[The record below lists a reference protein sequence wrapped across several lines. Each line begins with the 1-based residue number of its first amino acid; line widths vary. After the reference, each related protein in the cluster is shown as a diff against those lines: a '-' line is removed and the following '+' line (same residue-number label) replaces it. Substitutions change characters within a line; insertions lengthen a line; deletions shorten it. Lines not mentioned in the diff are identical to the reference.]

1 MKKLL
6 ISFTVFVYLMQISFV
21 VLFAV
26 PDELF
31 DSRYSFLL
39 LLPVIVLG
47 AVAAILGLVNL
58 VFGFLQISRPAEDVY
73 KTVMIIK
80 LVLVPFFIINFVLC
94 VMFAACF
101 IIIPYFVLGGIIL
114 AVLFMLMTYAITLV
128 TSVYN
133 ICYSLYRVR
142 TLKHGFFG
150 MIVPFIFQFFFVLDC
165 VGSILFYIKEKN
177 DWKMLRKSI

>member
-6 ISFTVFVYLMQISFV
+6 ISFTVFVYLMQISFI
-21 VLFAV
+21 VLFAL
-26 PDELF
+26 PQELF
-31 DSRYSFLL
+31 DSKYAILL
-39 LLPVIVLG
+39 YIPVIVMG
-47 AVAAILGLVNL
+47 SVAAILGLVNL
-58 VFGFLQISRPAEDVY
+58 VFGCLQISRPAEDVY

-94 VMFAACF
+94 VMVAACF
-101 IIIPYFVLGGIIL
+101 IIIPFAAFAGIIF

-165 VGSILFYIKEKN
+165 VGSVLFYIKEKN
-177 DWKMLRKSI
+177 DWKMLRQSV